1 MDKVETFP
9 RSSNLSPR
17 GGVRNG
23 PWASSTQRNDP
34 FISDLEDLEDTP
46 DFSNHLSRVPVIAVC
61 NRRVCVASNE
71 KFLENRM
78 VVLLVG
84 T

>member
-17 GGVRNG
+17 GCVRNG